1 MIDKKFFEWIGVF
14 YYFKISLDASSFF
27 GFGSLLKDGLLDST
41 SLRKSDFRLLSVSDD
56 ENVA

>member
-1 MIDKKFFEWIGVF
+1 MGIF
-14 YYFKISLDASSFF
+14 YYVQISLDASGFF

>member
-1 MIDKKFFEWIGVF
+1 MDGVF
-14 YYFKISLDASSFF
+14 YYFKISLDASRFF